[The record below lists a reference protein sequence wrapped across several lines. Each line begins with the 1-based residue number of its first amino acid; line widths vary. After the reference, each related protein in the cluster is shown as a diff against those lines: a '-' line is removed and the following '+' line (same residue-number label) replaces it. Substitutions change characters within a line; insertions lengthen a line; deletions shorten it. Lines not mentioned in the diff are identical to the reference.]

1 MPEIL
6 IIEPPKETKSIK
18 GCWSAGFP
26 IHKGES
32 NNSLNYATV
41 YANKNSI
48 IPDVKIINKDYAN
61 FAKTLTTAGFKLT
74 KLPFPKE
81 LNDPDNL
88 HHDAI
93 FVRDAGLM
101 TKDYWIKA
109 RFSAKDRQAE
119 AEVHAKT
126 ISKKFNKKIIEL
138 PKDSFLEFG
147 EVFYLK
153 TKDKTYYFGGVSRSN
168 KQAHD
173 FVKSILKPDT
183 YILIES
189 EGYHLDTVFSP
200 VINKN
205 NELVALILTKGMIAE
220 KSLKELKN
228 LGLEIIYVDSTDS
241 SGEGKTL
248 GNYAINTLVAPG
260 ILANCSKFETKGI
273 EERLETLEI
282 KRFVSPM
289 TYHRFAGGSYHCL
302 TNEIN

>member
-1 MPEIL
+1 MTEIL

-32 NNSLNYATV
+32 NDSLNYATV
-41 YANKNSI
+41 YANKNKI
-48 IPDVKIINKDYAN
+48 IPDIKIINQDYLN
-61 FAKTLTTAGFKLT
+61 FIKTLTKAGFKLT

-81 LNDPDNL
+81 LNEPDNL

-119 AEVHAKT
+119 AEVHAK
-126 ISKKFNKKIIEL
+126 IIANKFNKKIIEL
-138 PKDSFLEFG
+138 PKNSFLEFG

-173 FVKSILKPDT
+173 FVKSILQPDI
-183 YILIES
+183 YILIKS

-200 VINKN
+200 VLSKD
-205 NELVALILTKGMIAE
+205 NELIALILTKNMIAKE
-220 KSLKELKN
+220 ILEELKSLKLEL
-228 LGLEIIYVDSTDS
+228 IFVDAIDS

-260 ILANCSKFETKGI
+260 VMTNCSKFETRGV
-273 EERLETLEI
+273 EEKLKALEI
-282 KRFVSPM
+282 KRFISPL